1 MNCRRLGVVDYAP
14 TLEEMKTFTA
24 ERGTETED
32 EIWLLE
38 HPPVFTQGLTGKRE
52 HILDN
57 RDIPVV
63 HVDRGGQV
71 TYHGPGQWVAYVLFD
86 LRRANMNVRE
96 LVHRLEMAVVN
107 VLADWDIDAYGDPSA
122 RGVYVEGR
130 KIGALGLKVSRGRS
144 YHGLSLNVDM
154 DLTPFT
160 GINPCGRAG
169 LEVTSMALVLG
180 ERCPDMEIV
189 GKSLLI
195 HLVSGLAAT
204 D

>member
-1 MNCRRLGVVDYAP
+1 M
-14 TLEEMKTFTA
+14 
-24 ERGTETED
+24 
-32 EIWLLE
+32 
-38 HPPVFTQGLTGKRE
+38 
-52 HILDN
+52 
-57 RDIPVV
+57 
-63 HVDRGGQV
+63 

-154 DLTPFT
+154 DLTPFS
-160 GINPCGRAG
+160 GINPCGHAG
-169 LEVTSMALVLG
+169 LEVTSMALLLG

-189 GKSLLI
+189 GKSLLT

-204 D
+204 A